1 MTHRLRMSRT
11 SRLGFALASLVG
23 ALVAT
28 PADARFIRAA
38 VAAEPRSLV
47 LALDRLAADGYRLEV
62 TIDGLPFLA
71 ALVSCEEQAC
81 RDTFRFSYR
90 ALDGSSA
97 ADLSSALADGY
108 RFRAVARLGD
118 RPLFLFEHDARARL
132 EPIEMRWL
140 ELSAAAG
147 GLDEV
152 AAARE
157 AGFRLAAVGG
167 VRRDVVLLLLERR
180 PGERG
185 EPREVR
191 HLSDH
196 PGPLVGALDRAA
208 AEGFALDAMW
218 SRRPNG
224 NPFTVELHALISRPR
239 SGRTARAPFLL
250 VTDRGEVNRQGRLV
264 ASLEWN
270 ERRALFFQELPGWDD
285 DVEERDLPAG
295 SVSSPTALKGALDE
309 AFRQTPFDPIVSAWA
324 EPKSDGG
331 SRLVTL
337 SVDEQ
342 PSGPLDLEPASPTG
356 RGRPE
361 IVPAR
366 PLAIPPG
373 AQALGEGG
381 GEPGALWLAWAHA
394 LERRDL
400 AAALAMMSEG
410 KRRDFDLSCRVRSIR
425 ETPSERTQKKM
436 LGEWAEKLPRDPS
449 VAGGFVLADHARLR
463 LLGRPSAR
471 KDAPSMLYEVELVR
485 EAGAWKAEGEAEAIG
500 LAR

>member
-1 MTHRLRMSRT
+1 MFRPART
-11 SRLGFALASLVG
+11 VRRRFAGLAFSALAGVLLARS
-23 ALVAT
+23 
-28 PADARFIRAA
+28 ADARFIRAA
-38 VAAEPRSLV
+38 VASDPRGLV
-47 LALDRLAADGYRLEV
+47 RALDHLAEDGYRLEV
-62 TIDGLPFLA
+62 TLDGLPFLA
-71 ALVSCEEQAC
+71 ALASCEEQAC
-81 RDTFRFSYR
+81 RESSRYGYR
-90 ALDGSSA
+90 ALDGGSS
-97 ADLSSALADGY
+97 ADLSQALADGY

-118 RPLFLFEHDARARL
+118 RPLFLFERDARARL
-132 EPIEMRWL
+132 EPVEMRWL
-140 ELSAAAG
+140 ELGAATG

-157 AGFRLAAVGG
+157 AGFHLVAVG
-167 VRRDVVLLLLERR
+167 VAARDLVLLLLERR
-180 PGERG
+180 PGEHG

-239 SGRTARAPFLL
+239 AGRAARAPFLL
-250 VTDRGEVNRQGRLV
+250 VTDRGEVNQQGRLV

-270 ERRALFFQELPGWDD
+270 ERRALFFQELPGWDY

-295 SVSSPTALKGALDE
+295 SAGSPTALKGALDE

-324 EPKSDGG
+324 ESKSDGS

-337 SVDEQ
+337 SLDEQ
-342 PSGPLDLEPASPTG
+342 PGSALDLEPASPTG

-361 IVPAR
+361 IVPAP

-410 KRRDFDLSCRVRSIR
+410 KRRDFDLSCRVRSLR

-436 LGEWAEKLPRDPS
+436 LGEWADKLPSDAR
-449 VAGGFVLADHARLR
+449 VAGGFVLADRARLR

-471 KDAPSMLYEVELVR
+471 KDAPPMLYEVELVR
-485 EAGAWKAEGEAEAIG
+485 ESGAWKVEGEAETIG